1 MSESTTPRENSGGPR
16 FSLPSVIM
24 IATLVGAAA
33 FAAGRTTSSATPAV
47 AQATIANADSPAVPL
62 GAPPVADNQAL
73 PPGHPSIPDDPGGP
87 NGPALDMGAFGG
99 GAAAGSGAAGGQPAK
114 SELSWKAPPRWVSV
128 PNASS
133 MRLATYKIPRAA
145 GDTEDAELSIMQA
158 GGSIDANISRWVDQ
172 FGEEGKR
179 TAKRANIKA
188 GSLDVVMVDIEGTY
202 SGGMSK
208 DAKPG
213 AAYALYGAIV
223 STPGMPHFFKMTGPT
238 RTVKA
243 AHAELDQLV
252 ASLATH

>member
-16 FSLPSVIM
+16 FSLSSVIM

-33 FAAGRTTSSATPAV
+33 FAAGRTTSSAAPAV
-47 AQATIANADSPAVPL
+47 SQATIANADAPPMAPL
-62 GAPPVADNQAL
+62 GTPPITDDQAL
-73 PPGHPSIPDDPGGP
+73 PPGHPSIPDEPGGP
-87 NGPALDMGAFGG
+87 NGPALDVGALGAGTGG
-99 GAAAGSGAAGGQPAK
+99 NQPAR

-158 GGSIDANISRWVDQ
+158 GGSVDANIARWVDQ

-179 TAKRANIKA
+179 TAKRASIKA

-223 STPGMPHFFKMTGPT
+223 STPGMPHFFKMTGPA

-252 ASLATH
+252 TSLTTH